1 MTNQNKNKAVKYRT
15 NSNLDKFEIKSST
28 LETFTNIPN
37 LYGMTLNQYIEGAEI
52 HAKCFDQ
59 LKEINLMVEN

>member
-1 MTNQNKNKAVKYRT
+1 MTNQNKNKAGKYQT

-59 LKEINLMVEN
+59 LKEINLLVEN